1 MYGGFQPAG
10 KFIASDTGAGMFFPR
25 IRKDQTAP
33 SATSTN
39 KSARRSSLP
48 AAHEAAGSVFRN
60 ALDDPGSAARP
71 SWDFGK
77 VTVFPSSSADDGNL
91 ARQPAAGNHAGTLSV
106 VKRQRYTFSAVV
118 PRALPVYH
126 DAVRHDEPKPARTAP
141 RPGAAAVP
149 AGSNAT
155 SELWPGEAVLFPD
168 VVSPSTPVP
177 SQSDSG
183 LSSSFKYTSAITKTN
198 DAPDP
203 GDFGTTRPNYKIA
216 HVAAVPHAQSF
227 DVTGDINADITFS
240 VTSLGK
246 KNIASDSDPNITQTN
261 YPDVVKDLTPSP
273 ATVTRGGGTIYKN
286 QPPRNQFWAE
296 DITIKHERFHADE
309 DVSFGQQGVTAA
321 QNWMNTQR
329 VAKIDDIALLIQP
342 TIDKVRDTVVVA
354 MALPGRELRATPLP
368 PPLTVIGPRRS
379 SAKETPRAT
388 FPNPRLPRPR
398 HPNPRR
404 SNRRRSSRLPR
415 RPLPSNLLHHRLSLV
430 IPRSSARE
438 API

>member
-1 MYGGFQPAG
+1 M
-10 KFIASDTGAGMFFPR
+10 
-25 IRKDQTAP
+25 
-33 SATSTN
+33 
-39 KSARRSSLP
+39 
-48 AAHEAAGSVFRN
+48 
-60 ALDDPGSAARP
+60 
-71 SWDFGK
+71 
-77 VTVFPSSSADDGNL
+77 
-91 ARQPAAGNHAGTLSV
+91 
-106 VKRQRYTFSAVV
+106 

-155 SELWPGEAVLFPD
+155 SELRPGEAVLFPD

-273 ATVTRGGGTIYKN
+273 ATVTRSGGTIYKN

-354 MALPGRELRATPLP
+354 MALPGRELRAHAFTASTYSNRAQAIKRKGDAKGYVPQPPATP
-368 PPLTVIGPRRS
+368 PPAPQPPAQQPPAQQPAPKAPAPQQPSPSPAL
-379 SAKETPRAT
+379 
-388 FPNPRLPRPR
+388 PR
-398 HPNPRR
+398 HP
-404 SNRRRSSRLPR
+404 
-415 RPLPSNLLHHRLSLV
+415 
-430 IPRSSARE
+430 E
-438 API
+438 K